1 MDKKRTLL
9 CGLAIIGVCI
19 LAVVILL
26 TFNRTTEREATP
38 EEMEAYA
45 HYVVDWQSL
54 PIAQE
59 GMTDKEIIL
68 SLCTYSQEEVIGEN
82 NYGTYTSEELS
93 KYLYNCDVITEI
105 AELELGAL
113 HIAYTDKNGY
123 LVILGYDE
131 EGLHE
136 RVIYN
141 PRNDT
146 MFHDLEGTVVVWEKY
161 TTGIRLG

>member
-9 CGLAIIGVCI
+9 CGLAILGVCI

-38 EEMEAYA
+38 EELEKYSHYA
-45 HYVVDWQSL
+45 VDWQSL

-68 SLCTYSQEEVIGEN
+68 SLCTFAKEEVIGEN
-82 NYGTYTSEELS
+82 TYGTYTSEELP
-93 KYLYNCDVITEI
+93 KYLYNCDTITEI
-105 AELELGAL
+105 AELGEGAL
-113 HIAYTDKNGY
+113 HIAYTDTNGY
-123 LVILGYDE
+123 LVVLGYDDT
-131 EGLHE
+131 GLHE
-136 RVIYN
+136 RAVFN

-146 MFHDLEGTVVVWEKY
+146 MFHDQDGTIVVWEKFS
-161 TTGIRLG
+161 TGIRLG

>member
-26 TFNRTTEREATP
+26 IFNRTTEREATP
-38 EEMEAYA
+38 EELEAYA

-82 NYGTYTSEELS
+82 KHLNELHPI
-93 KYLYNCDVITEI
+93 KLAV
-105 AELELGAL
+105 AGVAGAL
-113 HIAYTDKNGY
+113 GGAASSLIADA
-123 LVILGYDE
+123 VI
-131 EGLHE
+131 GLRE
-136 RVIYN
+136 SMTLPFFAIA
-141 PRNDT
+141 DT
-146 MFHDLEGTVVVWEKY
+146 V
-161 TTGIRLG
+161 